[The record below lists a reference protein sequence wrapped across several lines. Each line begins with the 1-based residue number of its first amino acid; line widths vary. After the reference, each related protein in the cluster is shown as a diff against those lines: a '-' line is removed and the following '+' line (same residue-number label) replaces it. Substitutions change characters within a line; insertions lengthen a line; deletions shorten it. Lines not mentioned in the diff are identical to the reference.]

1 MVQYVRNKLLGSFNC
16 VTPLKLDLV
25 IFRLP
30 CMDVRSYSCTFS
42 AGGKGVLF
50 SLCYSSTSCAV
61 PYTLGYSQKVIMF
74 NRAVPLLSAHVELSY
89 C

>member
-42 AGGKGVLF
+42 AGGKGVCSASVTHLHH
-50 SLCYSSTSCAV
+50 V
-61 PYTLGYSQKVIMF
+61 PVFIIHWVMVK
-74 NRAVPLLSAHVELSY
+74 R
-89 C
+89 